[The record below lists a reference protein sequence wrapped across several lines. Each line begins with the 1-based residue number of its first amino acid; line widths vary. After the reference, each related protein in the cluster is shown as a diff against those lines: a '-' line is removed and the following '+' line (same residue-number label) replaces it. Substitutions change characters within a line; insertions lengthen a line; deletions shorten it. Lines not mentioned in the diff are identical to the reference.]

1 MAFLAMLGNVAVVI
15 FVYMSVFFGLAMW
28 LKKNDIA
35 DAAWGLGFIVVTI
48 ASLLMGSGLTPHKL
62 VVLVLVV
69 LWGLRLA
76 IHITLRNRGR
86 AEDYRYRQ
94 WREDWGDQFVWRT
107 FLQVFMLQGLF
118 MLLVSFPIIAVNT
131 YDRGGFG
138 ALEVL
143 GIVIWGIGFFFE
155 TVGDYQLSAFKRDPD
170 NEGKLLT
177 SGLWRYT
184 RHPNYFGEVTQWW
197 GVFLIAVSA
206 PHGWIGL
213 VGSVTITLLILK
225 VSGIPMLEKRS
236 SQKPGWDE
244 YRRRTNAFFPW
255 FPKAAD
261 ES

>member
-1 MAFLAMLGNVAVVI
+1 MAFLAMLGNVAIVI
-15 FVYMSVFFGLAMW
+15 FLYMSLFFGLAMW

-35 DAAWGLGFIVVTI
+35 DTAWGLGFIVVTV
-48 ASLLMGSGLTPHKL
+48 ASLLMGGGLTPRKL
-62 VVLVLVV
+62 AVLVLVV

-107 FLQVFMLQGLF
+107 FSQVFMLQGLL
-118 MLLVSFPIIAVNT
+118 MLLVSFSIIVVNT

-138 ALEVL
+138 ALEIL

-155 TVGDYQLSAFKRDPD
+155 TVGDYQLSVFKRDAD
-170 NEGKLLT
+170 NKGELLT
-177 SGLWRYT
+177 SGLWHYT

-197 GVFLIAVSA
+197 GIFVIAVSA

-213 VGSVTITLLILK
+213 VGPVTITLLLLR

-244 YRRRTNAFFPW
+244 YRRRTSAFVPW

>member
-1 MAFLAMLGNVAVVI
+1 MAFLAMLGNVAIVI

-35 DAAWGLGFIVVTI
+35 DTAWGLGFIMLTI
-48 ASLLMGSGLTPHKL
+48 ASLPMGRGLTTRKL
-62 VVLVLVV
+62 VVLVLVM

-76 IHITLRNRGR
+76 IHITLRNKGR

-107 FLQVFMLQGLF
+107 FLQVFMLQGLL
-118 MLLVSFPIIAVNT
+118 MLLVSFPIIVVNT

-138 ALEVL
+138 VLETL
-143 GIVIWGIGFFFE
+143 GIIIWGIGFLFE

-170 NEGKLLT
+170 NEDKLLT
-177 SGLWRYT
+177 SGLWGYT

-197 GVFLIAVSA
+197 GIFVIAVSA

-213 VGSVTITLLILK
+213 VGPATITLLLLR

-244 YRRRTNAFFPW
+244 YRRRTSAFIPW

-261 ES
+261 EG